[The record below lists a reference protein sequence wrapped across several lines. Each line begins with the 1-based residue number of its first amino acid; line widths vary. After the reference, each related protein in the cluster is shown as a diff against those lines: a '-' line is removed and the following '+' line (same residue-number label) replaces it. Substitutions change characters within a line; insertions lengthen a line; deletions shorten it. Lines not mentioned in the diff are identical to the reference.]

1 MNKIIV
7 TIMLM
12 IDIITG
18 TTPKGEAPITMTTA
32 QIETVSYSEVKGIF
46 YAYTVK
52 DPSGM
57 FWVIDVQGN
66 KGESLQEFEKRV
78 IGKSVDI
85 YYQINEQ
92 YSDEYDIVKTK
103 IY

>member
-18 TTPKGEAPITMTTA
+18 TTPKGEAPITVTTA
-32 QIETVSYSEVKGIF
+32 QIERASNSEVNGVF

-52 DPSGM
+52 DSSGM
-57 FWVIDVQGN
+57 FWVLDVQGK
-66 KGESLQEFEKRV
+66 KGESLKEFEERV
-78 IGKSVDI
+78 IGKNVDI

-92 YSDEYDIVKTK
+92 YSDEYDIVKIH